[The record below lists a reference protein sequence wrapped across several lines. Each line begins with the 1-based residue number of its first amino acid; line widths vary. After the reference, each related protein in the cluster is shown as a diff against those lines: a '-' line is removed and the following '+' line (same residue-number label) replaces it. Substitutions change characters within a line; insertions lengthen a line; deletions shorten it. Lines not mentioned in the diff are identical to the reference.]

1 MYLELLSLMRS
12 AKGIWGVQVTNE
24 QYQTSWGRCQ
34 SFLVYHKSENNDPFL
49 CSYLNRSQVFIVLL
63 VFVALPLNSTMPEYH
78 LHWGQLYG
86 SLSTGWNTCC
96 MFALNL
102 NQLIPLYILSDFLEE
117 FNLLFSIIV
126 ARKLPVDGS

>member
-1 MYLELLSLMRS
+1 MYLELFSLMRS

-49 CSYLNRSQVFIVLL
+49 CNYLNRSQVFIVLL

-78 LHWGQLYG
+78 LHWDQLYG

-102 NQLIPLYILSDFLEE
+102 NLLIPLYILSDFLEE